1 MTCKYLPIINDEEI
15 YSELKSVAEDAGD
28 TDYEPM
34 GVKVDSEHE
43 ARPNVTFAAALQS
56 LDIAGSNSVLGV
68 QPADLVFRMTKNNS
82 TTFLRHWNHFLTEII
97 YRKLSG
103 IMLWSSFLV
112 FILHLHALQS
122 KVQLKDN
129 GFENIVIAINP
140 LVPENKTLITNIKDM
155 VTEASFYLFNATKRR
170 FYFRDVKILLP
181 MSWESHIYQKR
192 KHESYEKAS
201 VIVAEPYLKYGD
213 DPYTLQYGGC
223 GKEGK
228 YIHFTPNYL
237 ISDDLISVYGSRGR
251 VFVHEWAHLRWGLF
265 DEYNYEKPFYI
276 TKENQIKA
284 TRCSANL
291 TGLFVCERNSCPDG
305 DCVLGSQTGHFEEGC
320 TFLANKLQ
328 NATSSI
334 MYMQALFSVVEFCN
348 ESTHDAEA
356 PNLQNR
362 MCDYQ
367 STWDVIMGSPDS
379 KTTSPM
385 SGTGLPPPPMFSLLQ
400 IQGRVLCLVL
410 DVSGSMAVGDRIH
423 QLRQAAAL
431 FLLQGVEMGSHVGIV
446 TFNSKAE
453 VRAPLQEIINEEV
466 RKQLISYLPAT
477 AGGEKNI
484 CAGILQG
491 LQAIEE
497 LNGSAVG
504 SEIVLLTAGEDN
516 AMSSCFPEVPE
527 SEVIIH
533 TIALGPKVSKDL
545 EKLASMTEGLKFS
558 ATDRLDSSGLIDAF
572 NGLAFRNGDITH
584 HAIQLES
591 ITQLLQPDQ
600 QLSGT
605 VTFDGTGWNDTFFIV
620 TWQAGESPK
629 FLIKDPSKK
638 TYKNE
643 NFIQDSILHVA
654 YLRIPGTTETGDW
667 TYQFIN
673 TLNSSQAVSL
683 TVTSR
688 VADEN
693 MSPVIVQTY
702 VNNEVVTFPHPVIIY
717 AEVHQGFFPVLGAN
731 VTAVIEPETGDP
743 IVLPLADDGA
753 GADVVKND
761 GIYSKYLFSFTENGR
776 HSFKVYAQGTNKTVT
791 LGPKQT
797 WNHAM
802 YVPGYIDNGTI
813 QMNPPKPSIIDSEG
827 QVKVGGFSRTT
838 TGGTFLV
845 TEVPQRYLTDMFPPC
860 KIIDLDVKTEEDN
873 FLLSWTAPGD
883 NYDQGNATSYEIRMS
898 MSPLMLRDSFE
909 NAILVNASGLIPQP
923 SGFNEMFSLWPRD
936 LKLENGTVAYFAI
949 RALDKASLHSEVSNI
964 AQATMFAQAKD
975 IYSSSTA
982 NTINSSISTMLFIAI
997 GSVASICLVI
1007 GATVCVL
1014 KKTDFWHVP
1023 DPMLQKNP
1031 YSEDERETVYLTQH
1045 STLSMVVSSDSDQSG
1060 ASTSFKEGED
1070 EV

>member
-1 MTCKYLPIINDEEI
+1 M
-15 YSELKSVAEDAGD
+15 
-28 TDYEPM
+28 
-34 GVKVDSEHE
+34 
-43 ARPNVTFAAALQS
+43 R
-56 LDIAGSNSVLGV
+56 
-68 QPADLVFRMTKNNS
+68 
-82 TTFLRHWNHFLTEII
+82 
-97 YRKLSG
+97 
-103 IMLWSSFLV
+103 WSSF
-112 FILHLHALQS
+112 FIVTLHLHALQS

-170 FYFRDVKILLP
+170 FYFRDVKILIP
-181 MSWESHIYQKR
+181 MSWEAQNYQKR
-192 KHESYEKAS
+192 KRESYEKAS
-201 VIVAEPYLKYGD
+201 VIVAEPYIKYGD
-213 DPYTLQYGGC
+213 EPYTLQYGGC
-223 GKEGK
+223 GQEGK

-251 VFVHEWAHLRWGLF
+251 VFVHEWAHFRWGLF
-265 DEYNYEKPFYI
+265 DEYNYESPFYI
-276 TKENQIKA
+276 TKENKIET

-291 TGLFVCERNSCPDG
+291 TGMYVCEKNSCPDG
-305 DCVLGSQTGHFEEGC
+305 DCILGSQTGHFEEGC
-320 TFLANKLQ
+320 TFLADKLQ

-334 MYMQALFSVVEFCN
+334 MYMQALSSVVEFCN
-348 ESTHDAEA
+348 KSTHDAEA

-367 STWDVIMGSPDS
+367 STWDVIMRSPDS

-400 IQGRVLCLVL
+400 TQGRVLCLVL
-410 DVSGSMAVGDRIH
+410 DVSGSMAVGERVH
-423 QLRQAAAL
+423 RLRQAAAL
-431 FLLQGVEMGSHVGIV
+431 FLLQVVEMGSHVGIV

-453 VRAPLQEIINEEV
+453 VRAPLQEINNEEV

-477 AGGEKNI
+477 AGGKKNV

-497 LNGSAVG
+497 LNGSTNG

-516 AMSSCFPEVPE
+516 AMSSCFSEVTA

-545 EKLASMTEGLKFS
+545 EKFASMTEGLKFS
-558 ATDRLDSSGLIDAF
+558 ATDRLDSSGLIDAL
-572 NGLAFRNGDITH
+572 NGLAFRNRDITYQ
-584 HAIQLES
+584 AIQLES
-591 ITQLLQPDQ
+591 IAQLLQPNQ

-605 VTFDGTGWNDTFFIV
+605 VTFDGTGWNDTTFVV
-620 TWQAGESPK
+620 TWQAGESPE
-629 FLIKDPSKK
+629 FLIKDPSEK

-643 NFIQDSILHVA
+643 NFIKDSALHLA
-654 YLRIPGTTETGDW
+654 RLRITGSTEAGDW
-667 TYQFIN
+667 TYQLIN

-683 TVTSR
+683 TVTSW
-688 VADEN
+688 VADDK
-693 MSPVIVQTY
+693 MSPVIVQAY
-702 VNNEVVTFPHPVIIY
+702 VNNEMVTFPHPVIIY
-717 AEVHQGFFPVLGAN
+717 AEVHQGFSPILGAN

-743 IVLPLADDGA
+743 IVLSLADDGA

-776 HSFKVYAQGTNKTVT
+776 HSLKVYAQGTNKTVM
-791 LGPKQT
+791 LGPIQT

-813 QMNPPKPSIIDSEG
+813 QMNPPKPSIIDNES
-827 QVKVGGFSRTT
+827 QFKVGGFSRIS

-845 TEVPQRYLTDMFPPC
+845 SEVPQEYLTDMFPPC
-860 KIIDLDVKTEEDN
+860 KIIDLDVRTEEDN

-909 NAILVNASGLIPQP
+909 EAILVNASSLIPQP
-923 SGFNEMFSLWPRD
+923 VGFKEMFSLWPED
-936 LKLENGTVAYFAI
+936 LALENGTVTYFAI
-949 RALDKASLHSEVSNI
+949 RARDKASLHSEVSNV
-964 AQATMFAQAKD
+964 AQAIVFAQAKD
-975 IYSSSTA
+975 MYSSYIA
-982 NTINSSISTMLFIAI
+982 NTIQSSISTMLFIAI
-997 GSVASICLVI
+997 GSVASICLII
-1007 GATVCVL
+1007 GVTVCVL
-1014 KKTDFWHVP
+1014 KKTDFWHAP
-1023 DPMLQKNP
+1023 DSMPQKNP
-1031 YSEDERETVYLTQH
+1031 YAEDEMETVYLTQY
-1045 STLSMVVSSDSDQSG
+1045 STLSILVSSDSDQSG
-1060 ASTSFKEGED
+1060 FSTSFKEGED